1 MPQLLNFSRN
11 RRTEV
16 EQLDETTLRSSCRIQ
31 DNLTDAFLE
40 IIAKLPD
47 LEIIQVKTDVRRSPR
62 MVCFEAAG
70 AMEKAVGIRIGAGMT
85 EIIQGTLYEDVAC
98 EELIFMLEECCHGVI
113 LTLTR
118 DVLEKAPADKEGKYA
133 FFSKM
138 VQKNIRMYNR
148 CAAFAPGSSLVEG
161 LEPPE

>member
-16 EQLDETTLRSSCRIQ
+16 AQIDETTLRACCRVQ
-31 DNLTDAFLE
+31 DNLTEAFVE
-40 IIAKLPD
+40 IVAKLPD
-47 LEIIQVKTDVRRSPR
+47 LEITQARAEVERSPR
-62 MVCFEAAG
+62 MECRDADMV
-70 AMEKAVGIRIGAGMT
+70 MEKAVGIRIGAGMT
-85 EIIQGTLYEDVAC
+85 EIIQGALSESVAC

-113 LTLTR
+113 ISLTR
-118 DVLEKAPADKEGKYA
+118 DILAKSPADPEGKHA

-138 VQKNIRMYNR
+138 VRKSIRLYNR

-161 LEPPE
+161 LTPPE